1 MVDPPST
8 TRPCSRSRAAAR
20 ATASQST
27 PRWRQNRA
35 SSVSTTATRIHR
47 LTFSS
52 GTAVRSSGPCSAA
65 SRRPPASSTSD
76 VCATRSAGTSS
87 SGRTDTHPARA
98 RQTAATAATTRAQP
112 SRPRARRARRG
123 RPISRFRG
131 PRTGRV
137 AQRRTGGRRSSTAPG
152 SAVAGVVAAWH
163 MARRTSASAGAG
175 FIPARASVRGEADL
189 SCWRVAAVSTPS
201 APLEEQL
208 QVLTSGVAELHP
220 RDALAERLGEGR
232 PLRVKLG
239 IDPSSAHLTLGHAVV
254 LRKLAQFQ
262 RFGHTV
268 VLIIGN
274 FTGLVGDPSG
284 RSQTRRL
291 QTEAEVAEHA
301 RTYLEQV
308 ARVLDVDAAEVR
320 WNAEWLAQM
329 TFADVARLAAHVT
342 VANLLERDD
351 FRKRYAAGQPISLV
365 EFLYP
370 LMQGMDSVAIR
381 ADLELGGTDQTFNLH
396 VGRDLQRAHGQ
407 PGQVVLT
414 MPLLRGTDGVQ
425 KMSKSLDNGIYLDE
439 PPEAQ
444 FGKLMRIPDEVLGEY
459 LRLTTDL
466 DPAEADRLA
475 DKAAAGGAA
484 ARDVKRRLAREV
496 VTLYHG
502 PEAAADAEAAFDAG
516 VRARAGAQ
524 AEAGVARGTGEAL
537 DARVETVPTLAIP
550 RLAVRDGQVWVVA
563 LLADAGLVR
572 SRSE

>member
-1 MVDPPST
+1 MTVSP
-8 TRPCSRSRAAAR
+8 AEQAR
-20 ATASQST
+20 
-27 PRWRQNRA
+27 
-35 SSVSTTATRIHR
+35 V
-47 LTFSS
+47 
-52 GTAVRSSGPCSAA
+52 
-65 SRRPPASSTSD
+65 
-76 VCATRSAGTSS
+76 
-87 SGRTDTHPARA
+87 
-98 RQTAATAATTRAQP
+98 
-112 SRPRARRARRG
+112 
-123 RPISRFRG
+123 
-131 PRTGRV
+131 
-137 AQRRTGGRRSSTAPG
+137 
-152 SAVAGVVAAWH
+152 
-163 MARRTSASAGAG
+163 
-175 FIPARASVRGEADL
+175 L
-189 SCWRVAAVSTPS
+189 S
-201 APLEEQL
+201 
-208 QVLTSGVAELHP
+208 SGVAEISPPGGL
-220 RDALAERLGEGR
+220 LERLQAAAAEGR

-320 WNAEWLAQM
+320 WNAEWLAPM

-351 FRKRYAAGQPISLV
+351 FRTRYGAGQPISLV

-381 ADLELGGTDQTFNLH
+381 ADVELGGTDQTFNLH

-407 PGQVVLT
+407 PGQIVLT

-439 PPEAQ
+439 PPEVQ
-444 FGKLMRIPDEVLGEY
+444 YGKLMRIPDQVVPEY

-466 DPAEADRLA
+466 DPAEVEALA
-475 DKAAAGGAA
+475 AQAAAGGAA

-496 VTLYHG
+496 VALYHG
-502 PEAAADAEAAFDAG
+502 PEAAPAAEAAFDAG
-516 VRARAGAQ
+516 VRQRAGVSAD
-524 AEAGVARGTGEAL
+524 AGSAT
-537 DARVETVPTLAIP
+537 PLAIP
-550 RLAVRDGQVWVVA
+550 PSAIRDGTVWVVA
-563 LLADAGLVR
+563 LLAEAGLVGSRGEARRLVDQGAVRLDGKPVDSVEQSWPPAELDGRLLTVGRR
-572 SRSE
+572 SPLRLQASQGPPPP